1 MFLIHLSKTQL
12 HSSIIGEIRPV
23 IKRRIKEKIKE
34 ELIKEPGSEIGFSHI
49 LKK

>member
-12 HSSIIGEIRPV
+12 HSLIIEIRPV

-34 ELIKEPGSEIGFSHI
+34 ELIKEPESEIGFSHI